1 MISFF
6 CALLTLT
13 TSFILSGQIDILLDN
28 LDHKVEIQV
37 DRELQ
42 FLTKSEAKSYI
53 QNWMKSL
60 NDPQVIRSHSSR
72 HKQSKDTY
80 GLYHI
85 EDANDSYRFFYFSSI
100 NGSSDKIT
108 KVKIIKV

>member
-6 CALLTLT
+6 CTLIT
-13 TSFILSGQIDILLDN
+13 LSTSSVLSGQIDVLLNN
-28 LDHKVEIQV
+28 LDQKVEIQV

-42 FLTKSEAKSYI
+42 LLSNREAKSYI

-60 NDPQVIRSHSSR
+60 NNPQVIRSHPS
-72 HKQSKDTY
+72 KNNQSKDTY

-85 EDANDSYRFFYFSSI
+85 EDGNDSYRFFYFSSI
-100 NGSSDKIT
+100 NGSSHKIA

>member
-1 MISFF
+1 MISLF
-6 CALLTLT
+6 CALITLST
-13 TSFILSGQIDILLDN
+13 TSLQSGQIDVLLEN

-42 FLTKSEAKSYI
+42 LLSKHEAKSYI
-53 QNWMKSL
+53 KNWMNSL
-60 NDPQVIRSHSSR
+60 SNPQVVRSHPS
-72 HKQSKDTY
+72 KDNQSKDTY

-85 EDANDSYRFFYFSSI
+85 ESGNDSYRFFYFSSI
-100 NGSSDKIT
+100 NGSSHKIA